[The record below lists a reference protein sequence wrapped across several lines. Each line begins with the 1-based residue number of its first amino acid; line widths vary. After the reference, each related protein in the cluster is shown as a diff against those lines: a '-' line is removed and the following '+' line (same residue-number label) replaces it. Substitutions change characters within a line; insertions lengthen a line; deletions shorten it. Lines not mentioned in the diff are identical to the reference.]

1 MLGRKAMKGWP
12 HDFLDV
18 ALFPLSPTGETGR
31 MNDAGSIRIIPARTG
46 QEDAIRTLVRRAY
59 AMYVPRMGKEPGPMV
74 DDYAARVAEGS
85 VYVLERDGAICG
97 ALVLLDFPGYLL
109 LDNVAVDPACQ
120 GLGLGRILID
130 FAEGEALRRG
140 YPEVRLYTHETMIE
154 NIAMYPRLG
163 YEESHRVTEKG
174 YARIYMRKKI
184 G

>member
-1 MLGRKAMKGWP
+1 
-12 HDFLDV
+12 
-18 ALFPLSPTGETGR
+18 
-31 MNDAGSIRIIPARTG
+31 MNDAGSVRIIPARTG
-46 QEDAIRTLVRRAY
+46 QEDTIRTLVRRAY

-85 VYVLERDGAICG
+85 AYVLERDGAICG
-97 ALVLLDFPGYLL
+97 VLVLLDFPGYLL
-109 LDNVAVDPACQ
+109 LDNVAIDPDCQ

-130 FAEGEALRRG
+130 FAEEEALRRG
-140 YPEVRLYTHETMIE
+140 YPEIRLYTHATMIE

-174 YARIYMRKKI
+174 YARVYMRKKI

>member
-1 MLGRKAMKGWP
+1 
-12 HDFLDV
+12 
-18 ALFPLSPTGETGR
+18 
-31 MNDAGSIRIIPARTG
+31 MNDAGSILISPARAG
-46 QEDAIRTLVRRAY
+46 QADIIRDVVRRAY
-59 AMYVPRMGKEPGPMV
+59 AMYVPRMGKEPGPML
-74 DDYAARVAEGS
+74 DDYAARVAEGAAF
-85 VYVLERDGAICG
+85 VLERDGDICG

-109 LDNVAVDPACQ
+109 LDNVAIDPACRGR
-120 GLGLGRILID
+120 GLGKILIA

-140 YPEVRLYTHETMIE
+140 YSEIRLYTHECMTE